1 MVFKL
6 ADHKIVDESREQKM
20 ENFSRFKDT
29 DEAAMWGEWAR
40 LQKGLFKKPPSE
52 AIHEALRTFKERGV
66 KDILVVGCGS
76 GKEVVFL
83 AEEIKGAKVTGL
95 DSSKEALAVLEKTI
109 EDKRLGNVRVVHG
122 SATQIED
129 KDGSHSG
136 ALAHLVLEMLNP
148 SDRKDAVSEM
158 GRILK
163 PGGVAVVAS
172 FFSESEMGELIKS
185 FENNKLKPF
194 ELITNPEKT
203 FWVLKAEKEK

>member
-172 FFSESEMGELIKS
+172 FFSESEMGS
-185 FENNKLKPF
+185 
-194 ELITNPEKT
+194 
-203 FWVLKAEKEK
+203 